1 MSYSHLR
8 FSLQDQ
14 EGRKFGRGQTMVEP
28 ADHLLT
34 VDMGRG
40 GGQRGQKTRENPLDF
55 PFKQEVHL
63 AQFLSM
69 PGKNWSLCV
78 KSTLQVWIEQ

>member
-1 MSYSHLR
+1 
-8 FSLQDQ
+8 
-14 EGRKFGRGQTMVEP
+14 MVEP

-40 GGQRGQKTRENPLDF
+40 RGQGGQKTRENPLDF

-63 AQFLSM
+63 AQFLFHAWEKLVSVLEIYS
-69 PGKNWSLCV
+69 PGLV
-78 KSTLQVWIEQ
+78 